1 MSQQARTLLILTGDH
16 SADAHAAGVIAA
28 LRRIDPAWQITGVG
42 GVAMAATG
50 IDLIADHRHMGVIGI
65 GGVLGAVPSHMRLG
79 RMILDWARENRP
91 TVAVL
96 IDYGVFHLWL
106 APRLRKLGI
115 RVIYFIPPQIWA
127 SRPWRV
133 NRLRRAADEVL
144 CILPFEQEYY
154 RSRGIA
160 ASFVGNPLVSHLPPP
175 MTKAQYALDHGLDP
189 SRTLIGLF
197 PGSRKLEIN
206 HLLAAQVAAAKL
218 LEERHPGRYSF
229 ILSRA
234 RNLAGPFFDAALA
247 GAGGG
252 WLKVVDESHPLL
264 SACDLAVVASGT
276 ITLEATLYRTP
287 MLVMYRGPWY
297 AYQLA
302 RLLITVS
309 HIALPNNLAGRRVV
323 PELWQGDV
331 NGERIAD
338 EVEALLEPPRRAQ
351 MRQDLDALAGQF
363 AETDSSTRVAEAI
376 VRLGATALALSTSSN
391 RLVP

>member
-1 MSQQARTLLILTGDH
+1 MSQEPRKLLILTGDH
-16 SADAHAAGVIAA
+16 SADAHAAGVIGA
-28 LRRIDPAWQITGVG
+28 LRRMDPAWQITGVG
-42 GVAMAATG
+42 GIAMAATG
-50 IDLIADHRHMGVIGI
+50 IELIADHRHMGVIGI
-65 GGVLGAVPSHMRLG
+65 GGVLGAVPSHRRLG
-79 RMILDWARENRP
+79 RQILDWAREHRP

-115 RVIYFIPPQIWA
+115 RVLYFIPPQIWA

-175 MTKAQYALDHGLDP
+175 TTKAQYATDHGLDP

-206 HLLAAQVAAAKL
+206 HLLAAQVQAATIL
-218 LEERHPGRYSF
+218 DQRHPGRYAF
-229 ILSRA
+229 ALSRA
-234 RNLAGPFFDAALA
+234 PNLAGPYLDAAVA
-247 GAGGG
+247 GAGGA
-252 WLKVVDESHPLL
+252 WLKVVDQSHPLL

-302 RLLITVS
+302 RLLITVP

-331 NGERIAD
+331 NGGRIAD
-338 EVEALLEPPRRAQ
+338 EVQALLEPQRQAQ
-351 MRQDLDALAGQF
+351 MRQDLDVIACQF
-363 AETDSSTRVAEAI
+363 AETDSATRVAEAI
-376 VRLGATALALSTSSN
+376 LRLAGTAGALSTSSN
-391 RLVP
+391 RPVR